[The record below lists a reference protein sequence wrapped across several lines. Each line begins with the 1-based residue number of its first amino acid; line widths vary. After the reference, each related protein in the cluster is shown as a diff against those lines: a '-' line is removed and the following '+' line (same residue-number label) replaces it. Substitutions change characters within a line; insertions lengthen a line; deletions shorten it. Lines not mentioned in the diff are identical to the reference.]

1 MTHSGNVLA
10 FVGDAVLSLQV
21 REYLVNKGYTK
32 TKELQEKS
40 VLFVSANAQAKYM
53 EYLLDQNIL
62 SDEECVVYKR
72 GRNTK
77 TTSVAK
83 NADVITYRVATGF
96 EALWGYLYLGEHK
109 SRLNELWELFISVV
123 GEI

>member
-62 SDEECVVYKR
+62 SDEECVVYIL
-72 GRNTK
+72 T
-77 TTSVAK
+77 A
-83 NADVITYRVATGF
+83 
-96 EALWGYLYLGEHK
+96 GYHFLP
-109 SRLNELWELFISVV
+109 I
-123 GEI
+123 